1 MLLGTCE
8 PLHAVLV
15 GGSRTRAYRRRMRTY
30 KVPGVGRV
38 SVTLH
43 VHQFGLTSSSVT
55 TLESV
60 RFVDGG
66 QVPCHAHERVA
77 QHLETLG
84 VIDAS

>member
-1 MLLGTCE
+1 M
-8 PLHAVLV
+8 
-15 GGSRTRAYRRRMRTY
+15 
-30 KVPGVGRV
+30 